1 MNDKICGIFD
11 ELVFPSL
18 QNVDDSK
25 AFFKRKIEFLTK
37 QIEKIQPVLQEKHA
51 MKQGKPGLNSQNGL
65 ISSYIMKINLPS
77 VNLQMVG
84 CARTI
89 HFALYR
95 ILKTVLTLT
104 RDGIDYKCNQNHAK
118 YLHITVFK

>member
-1 MNDKICGIFD
+1 MYVPGSLNDVDNVLVDVGTGYYVEKVTIFTLNDNICGIFS

-65 ISSYIMKINLPS
+65 ISSYTMNVYLSS

-84 CARTI
+84 CA
-89 HFALYR
+89 
-95 ILKTVLTLT
+95 
-104 RDGIDYKCNQNHAK
+104 
-118 YLHITVFK
+118 